1 MVIKKEP
8 SASDQVLFN
17 LVEHNIQKGLPY
29 PGDGSGRPSAVG
41 EAAREL
47 GIPRTTAR
55 RKYEKMAGKPLSSP
69 VLSYPEFAQDD
80 VAAEDILDHMSR
92 RYEQRQQ
99 YENSLNWFEVKVN
112 ENKPIGISW
121 FGDPHIGSDG
131 CNVPLLR
138 HHCDLLKNTDG
149 LYGANIGDT
158 VDNWGGRLI
167 REYAN
172 NSVDRKTERKLA
184 RWFLEDSGISWLL
197 WLIGNHDVMD
207 NAFAIFLKT
216 IGAST
221 VPMLDWRAKL
231 KVTFPNKRSLRID
244 AAHDF
249 KGHSM
254 WNEIHSLDRAAVM
267 DEHADFF
274 VAGHRH
280 DWATKQKELPDGKIA
295 TLLRVR
301 GYKFIDDYAA
311 RLGYASKSHGASI
324 MIILDPREGVF
335 HPPYADLDRGV
346 EFLKY
351 LRSQ

>member
-8 SASDQVLFN
+8 SASDQALFD
-17 LVEHNIQKGLPY
+17 LVEHNIQKGLPH

-112 ENKPIGISW
+112 ENKPIGINW

-184 RWFLEDSGISWLL
+184 RWFLEDSGINWLL

-324 MIILDPREGVF
+324 MIF